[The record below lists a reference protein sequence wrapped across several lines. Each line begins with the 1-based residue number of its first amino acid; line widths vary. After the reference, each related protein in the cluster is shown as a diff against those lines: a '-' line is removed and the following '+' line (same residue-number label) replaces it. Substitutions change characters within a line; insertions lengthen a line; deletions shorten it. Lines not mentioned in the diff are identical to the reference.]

1 MILNGYVRNEKL
13 WRENSRVRKLKL
25 YYNDTPIGILELEDS
40 RTLQWFDVG
49 ILGNGPSA
57 KETAVWTLKF
67 EILEVYP
74 GTRHKDT
81 VISEIYFDG
90 IDVH

>member
-1 MILNGYVRNEKL
+1 MQSE
-13 WRENSRVRKLKL
+13 
-25 YYNDTPIGILELEDS
+25 
-40 RTLQWFDVG
+40 
-49 ILGNGPSA
+49 A
-57 KETAVWTLKF
+57 KGSSSQQEQRHTTLKF